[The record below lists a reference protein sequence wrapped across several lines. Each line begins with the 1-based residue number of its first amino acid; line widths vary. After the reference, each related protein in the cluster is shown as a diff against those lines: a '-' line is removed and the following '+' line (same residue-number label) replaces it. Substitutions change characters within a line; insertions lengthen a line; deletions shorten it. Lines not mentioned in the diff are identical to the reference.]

1 MKLTASAALSQEQKR
16 QAKELAS
23 LCCSHDGSSLSFPL
37 EDGEFFVLIC
47 EENVLACALGFCRM
61 EPHLLE
67 VSAFTR
73 PEFRRQGLF
82 SRALACGES
91 YFPDDDFSFV
101 SDGKCPAAAFV
112 LRKLNASLW
121 YREHMMRLDFD
132 GWQPPVCVLPPA
144 FSMEEDAPGHFTA
157 RIHGREAGV
166 CSTMNSGTS
175 VYLWGLEIRSRFRG
189 KGYGKAFFLQ
199 VLKQLEQ
206 NAPAVLLQVSGDN
219 TAALNLYKKT
229 GFRITETL
237 SYYLY

>member
-23 LCCSHDGSSLSFPL
+23 LCRSHDGSSLSFPL

-112 LRKLNASLW
+112 LRKLNARLW
-121 YREHMMRLDFD
+121 YREHMMRLDFA
-132 GWQPPVCVLPPA
+132 GWQPPVCLLPPA
-144 FSMEEDAPGHFTA
+144 FSMEETEDGFTA
-157 RIHGREAGV
+157 WIGGKEAGV
-166 CSTMNSGTS
+166 CFVSPMSGVAYFYGFKIYTP
-175 VYLWGLEIRSRFRG
+175 FRG

-199 VLKQLEQ
+199 VLKRLKEES
-206 NAPAVLLQVSGDN
+206 PAVLLQVSGDN
-219 TAALNLYKKT
+219 AVALRLYEKT